1 MHFDE
6 TLLKLSK
13 QKKDKIRGV
22 LSDPG
27 CHSYLVYALIRPN
40 TKPTRI
46 TEHLIFYDYL
56 ISNELTTGSLQIDI
70 LVNYHLSNSGGGTMA
85 AASTKQP
92 KFPRIPSHHKCIT
105 NIPSK

>member
-13 QKKDKIRGV
+13 PKKDKIRGV

-70 LVNYHLSNSGGGTMA
+70 LVNYLKLPSQQQRRRHYGSSKHQA
-85 AASTKQP
+85 A
-92 KFPRIPSHHKCIT
+92 
-105 NIPSK
+105 